1 MKSLGMVL
9 TCYPLLLLTSQV
21 YVQDLIASSGS
32 ELWPLL
38 SEQGAHVY
46 VCGDA
51 RKMAPDVR
59 AVFVQLAQ
67 QYGGMSAE
75 AAEKWMADMRE
86 RGRYLEDV
94 WAS

>member
-1 MKSLGMVL
+1 M
-9 TCYPLLLLTSQV
+9 
-21 YVQDLIASSGS
+21 SGDK
-32 ELWPLL
+32 LWPLL
-38 SEQGAHVY
+38 QDQGAHVY

-67 QYGGMSAE
+67 QYGEMSPE
-75 AAEKWMADMRE
+75 AAEEWMSNLRE
-86 RGRYLEDV
+86 SGRYLEDV